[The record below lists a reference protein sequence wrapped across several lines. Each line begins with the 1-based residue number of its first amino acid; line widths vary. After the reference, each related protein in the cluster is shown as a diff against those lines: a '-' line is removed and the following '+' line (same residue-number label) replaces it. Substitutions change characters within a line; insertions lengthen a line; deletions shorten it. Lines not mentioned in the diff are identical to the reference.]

1 MISNVLAINKKGLS
15 HERCEDSIYVD
26 NINRVYV
33 VCDGV
38 SNSVYGGEGAKALC
52 TFIAEKLSHENSKQ
66 YLAHESV
73 QDIRKAMVDLIKQC
87 TELST
92 QKLACK
98 PNDIA
103 STLIVISVYD
113 DIATIIHAGDGAVFA
128 APEVYEDETPLLIS
142 YPDNDAK
149 QRVFPAASPLQLERM
164 RVLRLNTNDL
174 KCIAFGTDGFTDKY
188 LRPHTS
194 GFDGYGLHEVFKINN
209 DEEFEELVK
218 NKHLKRPAIT
228 DDISAVIIKFDNGIE
243 YTGKPQSEPVPTQ
256 TNTENKIVIKETN
269 KEPDDASK
277 EVELNDSIDGN
288 NTEIN
293 AESKAPKMILMI
305 LSILVIFSMI
315 AVCVFGYNMKS
326 ANQGYDKQFSILSE
340 QVSSLQERVSELEKV
355 ELTTEEITLEDDNVS
370 DNDEENTS
378 EITENDFEDADN
390 TNRQESTT
398 NSNTTSQSST
408 TENNARY

>member
-15 HERCEDSIYVD
+15 HERCEDGIYVD

-52 TFIAEKLSHENSKQ
+52 AFIGDKLSHENAKQ

-73 QDIRKAMVDLIKQC
+73 QNIRKTMVDLIKQC

-92 QKLACK
+92 QRLACG

-103 STLIVISVYD
+103 STLIVVSVYD

-128 APEVYEDETPLLIS
+128 APEVYEDETPLLVS

-188 LRPHTS
+188 LRPHTC

-209 DEEFEELVK
+209 NEKLEELVK

-293 AESKAPKMILMI
+293 AESKAPKMILTV
-305 LSILVIFSMI
+305 LSILVICSMI
-315 AVCVFGYNMKS
+315 ALCVFSYNMKS
-326 ANQGYDKQFSILSE
+326 ANQGYDKQLSSLSE

-355 ELTTEEITLEDDNVS
+355 EATTEETTPEDDNVS

-378 EITENDFEDADN
+378 AISENEDN
-390 TNRQESTT
+390 HNSQELTT
-398 NSNTTSQSST
+398 NNNTTSQPST
-408 TENNARY
+408 TDNNARY

>member
-1 MISNVLAINKKGLS
+1 MISNVLSINRKGLS

-38 SNSVYGGEGAKALC
+38 SNSINGGEGAKALC
-52 TFIAEKLSHENSKQ
+52 EYIGEKLSHENAKD
-66 YLAHESV
+66 YLAHKSV
-73 QDIRKAMVDLIKQC
+73 QDIRKILVGLIKQC
-87 TELST
+87 TDLTT
-92 QKLACK
+92 QRLACR
-98 PNDIA
+98 PDDIA
-103 STLIVISVYD
+103 STLIVVSVYD
-113 DIATIIHAGDGAVFA
+113 DIATVIHAGDGAVFA
-128 APEVYEDETPLLIS
+128 APDVYQNEVPLILS

-149 QRVFPAASPLQLERM
+149 LRVFPAASPLQLERM
-164 RVLRLNTNDL
+164 RVLRLNTKDL

-194 GFDGYGLHEVFKINN
+194 GFNAYGLYEIFEIDNN
-209 DEEFEELVK
+209 DELEDVIK

-243 YTGKPQSEPVPTQ
+243 YTGKPQSDPVPTQ
-256 TNTENKIVIKETN
+256 TNTENKIVIKDTN
-269 KEPDDASK
+269 KQFDDASR
-277 EVELNDSIDGN
+277 EAESNDSIDGN

-293 AESKAPKMILMI
+293 AEGKAPKIILTV

-315 AVCVFGYNMKS
+315 AVCVFGYSMKS
-326 ANQGYDKQFSILSE
+326 ANQDYDKQLTILSE

-355 ELTTEEITLEDDNVS
+355 EATTEETTLNEDVS

-378 EITENDFEDADN
+378 AISENDFEDEDN
-390 TNRQESTT
+390 TGNHELTA

-408 TENNARY
+408 MDNNSRY